1 MCLAIPGLVQS
12 VNKGTDPMKR
22 TAKVSFSGLVREV
35 NLAFVPDVKVG
46 EYVLVHVGMAL
57 NKVDA
62 VEAKK
67 ILDDLKVVDE
77 LVKEELAKG
86 ASAGGDV

>member
-1 MCLAIPGLVQS
+1 MCLAVPGLVQS
-12 VNKGTDPMKR
+12 IKGADPMKR

-62 VEAKK
+62 VEAQK
-67 ILDDLKVVDE
+67 IIADLK
-77 LVKEELAKG
+77 LIEELARED
-86 ASAGGDV
+86 S

>member
-1 MCLAIPGLVQS
+1 
-12 VNKGTDPMKR
+12 MKR
-22 TAKVSFSGLVREV
+22 TARVSFSGLVREV

-62 VEAKK
+62 VEAQK
-67 ILDDLKVVDE
+67 IIDDIK
-77 LVKEELAKG
+77 LVQKLARE
-86 ASAGGDV
+86 DYEVR

>member
-1 MCLAIPGLVQS
+1 
-12 VNKGTDPMKR
+12 MKR

-46 EYVLVHVGMAL
+46 DYVLVHVGMAL

-62 VEAKK
+62 KEARK
-67 ILDDLKVVDE
+67 IIQDIK
-77 LVKEELAKG
+77 LVQKLGREGL
-86 ASAGGDV
+86 

>member
-1 MCLAIPGLVQS
+1 
-12 VNKGTDPMKR
+12 MKS

-62 VEAKK
+62 HEAKK
-67 ILDDLKVVDE
+67 ILEDLKVVDE
-77 LVKEELAKG
+77 LMKEELAEQANDG
-86 ASAGGDV
+86 RDI